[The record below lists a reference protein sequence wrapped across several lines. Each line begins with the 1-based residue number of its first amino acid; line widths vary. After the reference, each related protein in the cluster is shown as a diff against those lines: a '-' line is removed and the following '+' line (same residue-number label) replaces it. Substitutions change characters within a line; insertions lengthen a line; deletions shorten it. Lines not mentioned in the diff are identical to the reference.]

1 MLNKNVLGMLFG
13 FVLFLLVPP
22 LYVHADGDTVKDMYE
37 NSNKEAE
44 QKGNVSPEDNDSLL
58 PTEEVEQNLSEDKN
72 LNSSSLVFNLI
83 QMVFALF
90 LILALIYLLL
100 KFLNKRNK
108 IFNKVRALENLGGIA
123 VGPSKSIQIV
133 RVGNKLYLI
142 GVGENVQLLEELE
155 DEDLK
160 EEIIKSY
167 QEQPEFKPENIF
179 SIFQRK
185 SNQEDSESGV
195 DFKNLFSNE
204 LEKLK
209 QNRKNLMNKH
219 TEKEDKHE

>member
-1 MLNKNVLGMLFG
+1 MLGMLFG
-13 FVLFLLVPP
+13 FILFLLVIPI
-22 LYVHADGDTVKDMYE
+22 YVQADGDAVKDMFE
-37 NSNKEAE
+37 NSDQDPE
-44 QKGNVSPEDNDSLL
+44 QNGNESPETDDSILS
-58 PTEEVEQNLSEDKN
+58 PEEVNSGSSEGETLN
-72 LNSSSLVFNLI
+72 NSSLIFNLI

-133 RVGNKLYLI
+133 RVGNKLYLV

-160 EEIIKSY
+160 EEIMRSY
-167 QEQPEFKPENIF
+167 QEQPEFKPENIL
-179 SIFQRK
+179 SIFKR
-185 SNQEDSESGV
+185 N
-195 DFKNLFSNE
+195 
-204 LEKLK
+204 
-209 QNRKNLMNKH
+209 
-219 TEKEDKHE
+219 

>member
-1 MLNKNVLGMLFG
+1 MRNKKLLGMLIG
-13 FVLFLLVPP
+13 FVLFLLVSPI
-22 LYVHADGDTVKDMYE
+22 YVQADGDTVKDMFE
-37 NSNKEAE
+37 NSDQDSE
-44 QKGNVSPEDNDSLL
+44 QKGNESPETDDSILS
-58 PTEEVEQNLSEDKN
+58 PEEVNSGSSEDEALN
-72 LNSSSLVFNLI
+72 NSSLIFNLI

-133 RVGNKLYLI
+133 RVGNKLYLV
-142 GVGENVQLLEELE
+142 GVGENVQLLEVLE

-160 EEIIKSY
+160 EEIMKSY
-167 QEQPEFKPENIF
+167 QEQPEFKPENIL
-179 SIFQRK
+179 SIFKSK
-185 SNQEDSESGV
+185 SNSEDSGTGV

-209 QNRKNLMNKH
+209 QNRKSLMNKH